1 MQMSDPLRFIDW
13 EIKKFLGVVLATQ
26 IAALVLIWLGTT
38 GFQVPIL
45 RQLVCFIYLTF
56 MPGAV
61 ILRAMNARK
70 LEPIKSTLFTIGAS
84 LAALMFAGALL
95 NIIGLYL
102 GLTTPITLL
111 PIMVMLTALVL
122 ILSVFCYLR
131 DRKSEDKPLLDIKEA
146 LSPPALFLYIV
157 PFMAIFGAYLMNLF
171 SDNVLLVLMILALV
185 AIVLLVGFD
194 KFIPKEMYP
203 LAIFVVGVSLVL
215 HNTLIS
221 TYINGWD
228 VQFENYRATL
238 VLTNGFW
245 DPSTFSILNAMLSIV
260 MLAPIYSIV
269 MNMDIVWVFKLIYP
283 LLFALV
289 PLGLYEVFKRQSS
302 EKIAFMATF
311 FFTSL
316 VVFYTEMLQ
325 LARQEIAELFLVL
338 VIMLIINRNMDKAKW
353 SVLFIIFS
361 FSLVV
366 SHYGLTYIF
375 IASLIVVWA
384 LLYLGK
390 MISLKNLRGIEV
402 NTRLSL
408 VLVVSLIMFCLVWY
422 ISIASGN
429 PFETIVVLLSSIYSN
444 LITGFMNPDK
454 VQGLALITTGGSVS
468 ALHKVY
474 LYLMLFTQALIM
486 VGIAA
491 VILKKDLVKI
501 SKEYF
506 TFSLVMVAIL
516 IAGISVPFVASALNT
531 TRLYQITLIFLA
543 IFFVIGWL
551 AVSKLLGRLMHRDNP
566 RMPIAF
572 GALAIFLAIFLMYN
586 TGLVFEVFNDVP
598 ISYSLNKT
606 VDNAV
611 YNNAE
616 VAGANWIVNERNPV
630 LIDSMTNMY
639 YLPPIYSDEYRL
651 QLLSGQNAE
660 QASKIPNNGKLFE
673 VSYVYMGTY
682 NILNDRM
689 LVVNENDATSGD
701 SYVSADDISK
711 DRGLIYSNGGSEV
724 YNRRF

>member
-70 LEPIKSTLFTIGAS
+70 LEPIKSTLFAIGAS

-408 VLVVSLIMFCLVWY
+408 ILVVSLIMFCLVWY

-566 RMPIAF
+566 SMPIAF